1 MTELEFPLASE
12 IKKSHKTRLPVTF
25 YHSAVRVICSRHI
38 VEVLIVQPLSLST
51 YRVVNVEPFR
61 GAGLHELAVDEQLG
75 GGLKDNIGTRLNPFL
90 PGYITVH

>member
-1 MTELEFPLASE
+1 MTGLEFPLTSE
-12 IKKSHKTRLPVTF
+12 IKKNLIKQDFLSLPLH
-25 YHSAVRVICSRHI
+25 HSAVRIICSRHI
-38 VEVLIVQPLSLST
+38 VEVLILQPLSLST

-90 PGYITVH
+90 PG